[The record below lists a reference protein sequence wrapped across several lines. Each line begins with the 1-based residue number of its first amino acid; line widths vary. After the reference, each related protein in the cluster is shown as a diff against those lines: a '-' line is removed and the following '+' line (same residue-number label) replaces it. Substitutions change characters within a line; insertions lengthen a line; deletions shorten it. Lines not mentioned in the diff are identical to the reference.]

1 MIKASLENFRVR
13 HDSCAQRHKILMNK
27 APTSTDKIGFRSN
40 AKAGISVEKGLQD
53 YVNLKFAA
61 RGLPIVGEEENF
73 PFLEMGRSLLQ
84 NFQERLRLLK
94 DHRCPADQ
102 HITDWIRNYLGDDL
116 KAVFSE
122 DEALLPD
129 ALILEKHGISRL
141 LSLPAN
147 SDKFE
152 SDIVSSYRT
161 WQGVLHNPAK
171 DKRTTK
177 GVFHVTEGG
186 LPIAGDK
193 MVVPRI
199 TFAHMLK
206 AALNPPK
213 DLTVLPYTSEED
225 EPTNAFASILLR
237 PVVCPRVPGFTREK
251 SLEIRFFAPGNLVSN
266 LDFVESIFGNAGDPF
281 LPENDARLDVQHWT
295 GHTGCVIL
303 APQLITL
310 KKKDV
315 GLPHI
320 SEASESQKAQGM
332 CWENEDELYNNGGA
346 FKITARDENGVM
358 VTLIADNYF
367 GYCKKEVKTQISFS
381 ANLYGLAEEEHAGG
395 ALVFPS
401 FDLGED
407 FQLSEF
413 RREVDHTFANVS
425 KNYGDL
431 MDVQPEGY
439 GIDKTY
445 PNIIYL
451 PSDAHIDLHE
461 QSITWDDEA
470 QSLNL
475 SPENTYVMPSGYKV
489 EMRKPSAGQRWRL
502 VGTNA
507 EGTFC
512 HKPCTVSGGGKSEIS
527 KSLADAMEEGPVIM
541 PDFENDMR
549 LVAVLLERDYNDR
562 YKKPKRS
569 GDSRKILDLD
579 RSLGSVIRLFSQSEE
594 FTDEYNEFIATIP
607 RTVRDFIFTLK
618 RYWKPDWGN
627 EWRDRFHV
635 DSINGKP
642 GTLLKYRLAP
652 VRTQFLRVGYS
663 TDGSWRMF
671 GLRKDF
677 APAKKLQREDDIT
690 ASVTVPAH
698 CLDESTIHPDVSF
711 PSYKF
716 AQNCEFRL
724 FQRPDDAIHRGY
736 DKQTELDFSRG
747 GNFFSN
753 YAPIDRKQAQDI
765 VADAIRFGHFTKP
778 LRSELKEFAYPSSED
793 APGYAVSSA
802 HPRIVDGKPTENP
815 RYLQNRPD
823 LEDPR
828 SEYLADIG
836 SRLYR
841 RIPLDKQVLNPVH
854 AVLPGRRN
862 NPSDREAGIRP
873 LAVYGP
879 VHYQELPELF
889 MDFIASLT
897 GKSPSTTGAGSE
909 GALTKGPFNALLPII
924 DLNAALLSYIVSGY
938 EGFSTA
944 AGYIG
949 PKYKVDH
956 DVSLVVPEVWSRMF
970 LNERDPKWLIENGY
984 LEKVEDFETKDDGRK
999 ILASRLGYRITES
1012 FVQTFFGRMFNE
1024 PGTVF
1029 SEDMLRPEL
1038 QSEEDYIDG
1047 IDNICE
1053 TQRQVAG
1060 QYFKDGSI
1068 DLAIPPLKALL
1079 HIMANGDYEGKSIH
1093 DPAIRGLFDREAVL
1107 DSDWYQARL
1116 NAKLAIRRRT
1126 LSSQIASLEAFLEKT
1141 VYASEAERLGI
1152 HERLEQAKER
1162 IKIADETP
1170 EAYLQKLRGTLGAD
1184 AVFS

>member
-1 MIKASLENFRVR
+1 MKDYRSPVD
-13 HDSCAQRHKILMNK
+13 HHV
-27 APTSTDKIGFRSN
+27 TSW
-40 AKAGISVEKGLQD
+40 L
-53 YVNLKFAA
+53 
-61 RGLPIVGEEENF
+61 
-73 PFLEMGRSLLQ
+73 
-84 NFQERLRLLK
+84 
-94 DHRCPADQ
+94 
-102 HITDWIRNYLGDDL
+102 RNYLGDDL
-116 KAVFSE
+116 KAAFSE

-171 DKRTTK
+171 DRRTTK
-177 GVFHVTEGG
+177 GVFHVAEGG
-186 LPIAGDK
+186 LAIAGDK
-193 MVVPRI
+193 LTVPRV

-213 DLTVLPYTSEED
+213 DLMVLPYTSEEE
-225 EPTNAFASILLR
+225 EPTHAFASILLR

-251 SLEIRFFAPGNLVSN
+251 SLEVRFFAPGNLVAN

-303 APQLITL
+303 APQLTTL

-320 SEASESQKAQGM
+320 SEASDSQKAQNM
-332 CWENEDELYNNGGA
+332 CWENEDELYNDGGA
-346 FKITARDENGVM
+346 FKITARDENGVV

-401 FDLGED
+401 FDLGEN
-407 FQLSEF
+407 FALSEF
-413 RREVDHTFANVS
+413 RREVDHTFAAVS
-425 KNYGDL
+425 KNYAEL
-431 MDVQPEGY
+431 MDVQLEGY

-451 PSDAHIDLHE
+451 PNDATIDLHA
-461 QSITWDDEA
+461 QSITWDDGA
-470 QSLNL
+470 KSIGL

-549 LVAVLLERDYNDR
+549 LVTVLLDRNYADR
-562 YKKPKRS
+562 YKNPKRAGS
-569 GDSRKILDLD
+569 DSRKILDPD
-579 RSLGSVIRLFSQSEE
+579 RSFGSVIRLFSQSSE
-594 FTDEYNEFIATIP
+594 FTDAYNEFISTIP
-607 RTVRDFIFTLK
+607 RTVRDFILTLK
-618 RYWKPDWGN
+618 RYWKPDWGT
-627 EWRDRFHV
+627 EWRSRFHV
-635 DSINGKP
+635 DSINGQP
-642 GTLLKYRLAP
+642 GTQLKYRLSP
-652 VRTQFLRVGYS
+652 VRTQFLRVGFDPA
-663 TDGSWRMF
+663 DGSWRMF

-677 APAKKLQREDDIT
+677 SPATKLQREDDIT

-698 CLDESTIHPDVSF
+698 CLDKSTIHPDVDF

-716 AQNCEFRL
+716 AQNCEYRL

-736 DKQTELDFSRG
+736 DKQTELDFSIG

-753 YAPIDRKQAQDI
+753 YEPITREEGQEM
-765 VADAIRFGHFTKP
+765 VADAMRFGHFTEP
-778 LRSELKEFAYPSSED
+778 LQKTLKKFAKGSGKNAAD
-793 APGYAVSSA
+793 YAVSSA
-802 HPRIVDGKPTENP
+802 HPRIVDGSPTKNP

-823 LEDPR
+823 LENPR
-828 SEYLADIG
+828 SEYLADVG
-836 SRLYR
+836 ARFYR
-841 RIPLDKQVLNPVH
+841 KIPMEKQVLNPVH

-862 NPSDREAGIRP
+862 NPADAEAGIRP

-879 VHYQELPELF
+879 IHYQELPELF
-889 MDFIASLT
+889 MDFVASLT

-924 DLNAALLSYIVSGY
+924 DLNGALLSFIVSGY

-944 AGYIG
+944 AGYVG

-984 LEKVEDFETKDDGRK
+984 LEKIDDFKNATGDGMVF
-999 ILASRLGYRITES
+999 ASRLGYRITES
-1012 FVQTFFGRMFNE
+1012 FVQTFFGRMFTE
-1024 PGTVF
+1024 PGAVF
-1029 SEDMLRPEL
+1029 TEEMLRPEL
-1038 QSEEDYIDG
+1038 QSEADYLDG
-1047 IDNICE
+1047 IANICE
-1053 TQRQVAG
+1053 TQQRVAAR
-1060 QYFKDGSI
+1060 YFEDGSI

-1079 HIMANGDYEGKSIH
+1079 HIMAHGDFEGKSIT
-1093 DPAIRGLFDREAVL
+1093 DPEIRGLFDCEAVL
-1107 DSDWYQARL
+1107 ESDWYLARL
-1116 NAKLAIRRRT
+1116 NAKLAVRRRT
-1126 LSSQIASLEAFLEKT
+1126 LTSQIASLEAFLDKE
-1141 VYASEAERLGI
+1141 VYASEAERLNI
-1152 HERLEQAKER
+1152 QERLDQARER

-1170 EAYLQKLRGTLGAD
+1170 EVYLKKLRGTLGAD
-1184 AVFS
+1184 VVFG